1 MKNKFQF
8 AMTLAVIM
16 AMVFNSLALADS
28 ISGDT
33 DALALAVP
41 HANNL
46 SATQNGGTTAS
57 YDFSAVINNTGNT
70 SNDVFPGTVVVTIT
84 RAGGWLASGSPS
96 SFSFTAY
103 ATSQVGTVNI
113 TVPCGSAGTVMTTTL
128 DLQAG
133 TSSNGKLLNPDSVHL
148 SYTITAGPDDPSC
161 APTNTPPTVDAGGS
175 YSGTEGSAI
184 GLEATV
190 TDDDT
195 PSLAWTYSII
205 TADAGTSCS
214 FSDASVEDPTFTCND
229 DGTFTVTLTA
239 DDGVNAPVSDSA
251 DVTVSNANPVIDS
264 VSNSGP
270 IFEGS
275 SAMINVTAHDPG
287 SNDTLSYTY
296 DCDNDSVYE
305 SASNNCSFADN
316 VGSPFTVG
324 VQATDDDG
332 GSATGST
339 QVTVNNA
346 NPVVAAPSWQSASV
360 SCRQPATLTGIS
372 FSDAGVVDNPWHV
385 NIDWGDGPTDT
396 DYDTNAQGDQPNQA
410 HTYNTPGTYTATVGV
425 TDKDSGYG
433 SNSTSISLTV
443 LQTYTVKFLQPFD
456 GSSPSN
462 LITNTMKSGRVVPVK
477 VTIYDDCAQTY
488 VTDPAAVVRI
498 NLLASGSTASNDAVE
513 IYADAGASNG
523 NTLYFRWTSDATT
536 PGGGFWI
543 YNLDSKTA
551 LNGSAL
557 VIGTTYKVD
566 IFVGNVKA
574 TTSTWALLK
583 PVK

>member
-8 AMTLAVIM
+8 AMTLAVIL

-57 YDFSAVINNTGNT
+57 YDFSAVINNTGST

-84 RAGGWLASGSPS
+84 RAGGWLAGGSPS

-103 ATSQVGTVNI
+103 ATPQVGTVSI
-113 TVPCGSAGTVMTTTL
+113 TVPCGSAGTVMTTAV

-133 TSSNGKLLNPDSVHL
+133 TSSNGKSLSPDSVHL

-184 GLEATV
+184 GLDATV

-195 PSLAWTYSII
+195 PSLAWTYSTV

-251 DVTVSNANPVIDS
+251 DVTLSNANPVIDS
-264 VSNSGP
+264 ISNSGA

-275 SAMINVTAHDPG
+275 SATINVTAHDPG
-287 SNDTLSYTY
+287 SNDTLSYSY
-296 DCDNDSVYE
+296 DCNNDSVYE
-305 SASNNCSFADN
+305 SASNSCSFADN

-324 VQATDDDG
+324 VQVTDDDG

-346 NPVVAAPSWQSASV
+346 NPVVAAPTWQSASV
-360 SCRQPATLTGIS
+360 SCRKPATLTGIS
-372 FSDAGVVDNPWHV
+372 FSDAGVVDDPWHV
-385 NIDWGDGPTDT
+385 NIDWGDGSLDT
-396 DYDTNAQGDQPNQA
+396 DYNTNTQGAQADQP
-410 HTYNTPGTYTATVGV
+410 HTYNAPGTYTALVTV
-425 TDKDSGYG
+425 TDKDLGSG
-433 SNSTSISLTV
+433 SNSSSLLTV
-443 LQTYTVKFLQPFD
+443 NQTYTLDFLPPFD
-456 GSSPSN
+456 DSTPSG
-462 LITNTMKSGRVVPVK
+462 LIVNKMKYGRVVPVK
-477 VTIYDDCAQTY
+477 VTIYDDCALSY
-488 VTDPAAVVRI
+488 VTDPSAGVTIKVTK
-498 NLLASGSTASNDAVE
+498 TAGTGTGDDIE
-513 IYADAGASNG
+513 QYADAGQSSG
-523 NTLYFRWTSDATT
+523 NTNAFRWTSDPAVV
-536 PGGGFWI
+536 GGGFWI
-543 YNLDSKTA
+543 YNLDSKA
-551 LNGSAL
+551 LTLIVNNL
-557 VIGTTYKVD
+557 YRVD
-566 IFVGNVKA
+566 VYVGLVKA
-574 TTSTWALLK
+574 TVNNWAVLQ